1 MVKNLPADVGDAR
14 DTGSILGSGRSPG
27 EGNGNPHQYSCL
39 VNPMNRGAWW
49 ARVHGSQIDTTEGLS
64 FPPER
69 ICIYFFLESCILP
82 TGDAFR
88 LHNEVWTLAAGSG
101 LSFQSLNLRL
111 TLTLILQTL
120 LFSLDSS
127 FSSLCMFMYV
137 LLFCYCWKFPSASV
151 FFWPCLEVFE
161 ILVPQLEIKP
171 VHPTVEIQCP
181 NHWTAREFPPS
192 VSCESSVYYK
202 AYYYPVLMPL
212 EYHIRASVHHSA
224 SSIPVSPLK
233 CAAKI

>member
-1 MVKNLPADVGDAR
+1 MMGIWTHLHPKFRSSYDLTSSSLLLNIYVKPLVQIFVGFTA
-14 DTGSILGSGRSPG
+14 
-27 EGNGNPHQYSCL
+27 SCIH
-39 VNPMNRGAWW
+39 R
-49 ARVHGSQIDTTEGLS
+49 
-64 FPPER
+64 
-69 ICIYFFLESCILP
+69 FFLPWFKYRKCILP

-88 LHNEVWTLAAGSG
+88 LRNEVWTPAAGSG

-111 TLTLILQTL
+111 TLTLILQAL

-171 VHPTVEIQCP
+171 VHPTIEIQCP
-181 NHWTAREFPPS
+181 NHWTAREFPHS
-192 VSCESSVYYK
+192 VSCESSGYYK

-212 EYHIRASVHHSA
+212 EYYIRASVHHSA